1 MKYIKYG
8 CMFFLT
14 YIKLL
19 LLKILFRYKISNT
32 AFTIIRSNSTIKT
45 SGNGRIKFGKM
56 VTVSNNAE
64 ISANGGVINFSGN
77 NYVNRNTLIISHKSI
92 SIGERTT
99 IGPNVLI
106 YDHDHN
112 INKCKNDCDDFVS
125 EPVIIGS
132 NVWIGAGCI
141 ILKGVTIGNNV
152 VIAAGSVITSDIKDN
167 RIIYQKRITNEKIR
181 V

>member
-8 CMFFLT
+8 TMFCIT

-19 LLKILFRYKISNT
+19 LLKILFRYRISNT
-32 AFTIIRSNSTIKT
+32 FFTIIRSNATIKT
-45 SGNGRIKFGKM
+45 FRNGRIKFGKLI
-56 VTVSNNAE
+56 TVSNNAE
-64 ISANGGVINFSGN
+64 ISANGGIITFSGN
-77 NYVNRNTLIISHKSI
+77 NYVNRNTMIISHESI
-92 SIGERTT
+92 SIGEGTT

-112 INKCKNDCDDFVS
+112 LIKCKNNCDDFVS
-125 EPVIIGS
+125 KPIIIGS

-152 VIAAGSVITSDIKDN
+152 VIAAGSVITSDIKEN